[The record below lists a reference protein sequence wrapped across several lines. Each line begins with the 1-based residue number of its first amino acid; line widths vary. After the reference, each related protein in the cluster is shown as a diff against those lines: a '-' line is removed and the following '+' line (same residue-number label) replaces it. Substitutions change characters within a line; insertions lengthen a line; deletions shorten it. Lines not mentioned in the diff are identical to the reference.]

1 MCVGSGVD
9 VSEDYGVF
17 NLVRFRLNA
26 RYNFNVGEFQTK
38 VSLGLSI
45 VHLSIWFKKKIGSK
59 KNSASK
65 YFRLEFKIFKPLLTF
80 HPTTSILSLTST
92 PLALFFL

>member
-17 NLVRFRLNA
+17 NRVRFRLNE

-45 VHLSIWFKKKIGSK
+45 VHLSIWFKKNFG
-59 KNSASK
+59 
-65 YFRLEFKIFKPLLTF
+65 
-80 HPTTSILSLTST
+80 
-92 PLALFFL
+92 

>member
-1 MCVGSGVD
+1 MCVGSGAD

-17 NLVRFRLNA
+17 NLVRFRLNE

-45 VHLSIWFKKKIGSK
+45 VHLSIWFKK
-59 KNSASK
+59 NSASK

-80 HPTTSILSLTST
+80 HPITSILSLTST